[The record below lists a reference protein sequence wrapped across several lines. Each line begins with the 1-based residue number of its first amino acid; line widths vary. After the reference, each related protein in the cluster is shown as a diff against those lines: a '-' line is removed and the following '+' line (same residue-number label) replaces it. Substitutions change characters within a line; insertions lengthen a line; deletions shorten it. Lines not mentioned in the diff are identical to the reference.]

1 MRGFDFSTKRAV
13 QALGYIQSKT
23 EITDKLALVKL
34 LFFADRYHLRT
45 FCISMLEDNYKA
57 LRKGPVCSY
66 TLDLIN
72 QSNFYNTLSPE
83 LKKYVY
89 ENLICKNWN
98 VTVKEHNIESLSKS
112 ALMAL
117 DFSIEHFSKFDSV
130 DLVEIAHSYPEWKKY
145 EDFLKKYPKNSK
157 DMNYVDFFS
166 NPSSNDSTIKE
177 YFGGKD
183 PFEMDERLLNATKME
198 YIKLA

>member
-72 QSNFYNTLSPE
+72 QSNFL
-83 LKKYVY
+83 
-89 ENLICKNWN
+89 
-98 VTVKEHNIESLSKS
+98 
-112 ALMAL
+112 
-117 DFSIEHFSKFDSV
+117 
-130 DLVEIAHSYPEWKKY
+130 
-145 EDFLKKYPKNSK
+145 
-157 DMNYVDFFS
+157 
-166 NPSSNDSTIKE
+166 
-177 YFGGKD
+177 
-183 PFEMDERLLNATKME
+183 
-198 YIKLA
+198 

>member
-1 MRGFDFSTKRAV
+1 MRGLGFSVKRAV

-23 EITDKLALVKL
+23 AISDKLALIKL
-34 LFFADRYHLRT
+34 LFFADRYHLRS
-45 FCISMLEDNYKA
+45 FCISMLEDDYKA

-72 QSNFYNTLSPE
+72 QSNFYNTLSLE
-83 LKKYVY
+83 QKKYVY
-89 ENLICKNWN
+89 DNLVCKNWN
-98 VTVKEHNIESLSKS
+98 VTVKENNIDALSKS

-117 DFSIEHFSKFDSV
+117 DFSIEHFSKFDSI
-130 DLVEIAHSYPEWKKY
+130 DLVEIAHSYPEWKKF
-145 EDFLKKYPKNSK
+145 EDFFKKYPKNSK
-157 DMNYVDFFS
+157 NMDYVDFFD
-166 NPSSNDSTIKE
+166 NPSSNDSVINE
-177 YFGGKD
+177 YFNGKD